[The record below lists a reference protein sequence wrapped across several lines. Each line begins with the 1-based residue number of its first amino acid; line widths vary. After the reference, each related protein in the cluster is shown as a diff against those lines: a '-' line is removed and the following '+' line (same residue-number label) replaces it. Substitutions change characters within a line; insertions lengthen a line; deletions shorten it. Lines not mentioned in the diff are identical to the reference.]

1 MCPFSDSRQIYKNQF
16 DKKEKEE
23 KKKNRLRK
31 NHSPT
36 PILFR
41 FSPFPITNDT
51 FTGFFKPVNK
61 YKKSKRH
68 LETCR
73 YLKRQ
78 MGY

>member
-41 FSPFPITNDT
+41 FSPFPIT
-51 FTGFFKPVNK
+51 K
-61 YKKSKRH
+61 
-68 LETCR
+68 
-73 YLKRQ
+73 
-78 MGY
+78 